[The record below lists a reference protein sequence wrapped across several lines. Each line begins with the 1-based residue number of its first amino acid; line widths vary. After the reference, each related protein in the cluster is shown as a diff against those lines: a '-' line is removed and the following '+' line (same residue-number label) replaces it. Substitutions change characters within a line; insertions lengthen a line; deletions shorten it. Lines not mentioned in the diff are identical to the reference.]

1 MQKTIYNYEDLQ
13 HSVDTLIGKFGLK
26 KTIEV
31 LESLSEN
38 TQLKSKESDKI
49 KLLFVYIV
57 SKSIKVFDLKE
68 EDYYTN
74 TIQEYREARM
84 SCYYLL
90 RKYTGISYRKI
101 GEDFKQTKRAILYNY
116 QKCEDMLSIPT
127 YYKEFADRFKT
138 LEDHL
143 INFIAKLK

>member
-57 SKSIKVFDLKE
+57 SKSIKVFD
-68 EDYYTN
+68 
-74 TIQEYREARM
+74 
-84 SCYYLL
+84 
-90 RKYTGISYRKI
+90 
-101 GEDFKQTKRAILYNY
+101 
-116 QKCEDMLSIPT
+116 
-127 YYKEFADRFKT
+127 
-138 LEDHL
+138 
-143 INFIAKLK
+143 

>member
-38 TQLKSKESDKI
+38 TQLKPKESDKI

-57 SKSIKVFDLKE
+57 SKSIIVFDLKE

-90 RKYTGISYRKI
+90 REYTGISYRKI